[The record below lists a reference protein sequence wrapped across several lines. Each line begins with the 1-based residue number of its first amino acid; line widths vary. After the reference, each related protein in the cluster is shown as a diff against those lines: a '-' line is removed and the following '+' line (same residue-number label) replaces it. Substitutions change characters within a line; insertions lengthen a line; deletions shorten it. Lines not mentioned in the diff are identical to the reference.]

1 MKITQASS
9 FLSRASLNF
18 SVIFRFICLEAV
30 NTSLGSLDVS
40 DRFNPLSIKVFN
52 LGLNQIEDVVC
63 GNSEIGYI

>member
-18 SVIFRFICLEAV
+18 SVIFRFSVSICLEAV

-52 LGLNQIEDVVC
+52 LGLNQLKMLFAVTVR
-63 GNSEIGYI
+63 